1 MAIKRNVGVDCKKA
15 KSMLS
20 KSERKFVAKTIEK
33 ANIKQI
39 TKHATQRS
47 HERLIKIT
55 KEDFELEMNFG
66 NLIEVQHY
74 EDGSIRYLFRGKQVH
89 KGTPKGDAN
98 VVFVFVPKTGEIKS
112 CWFNNVNDKHSTLDM
127 SVYDEDAN
135 IFEWAN

>member
-1 MAIKRNVGVDCKKA
+1 MARNVGVDCKKS
-15 KSMLS
+15 KGMLN

-33 ANIKQI
+33 ANIKHI

-47 HERLIKIT
+47 QERLIQIT
-55 KEDFELEMNFG
+55 KDEFEQEMNFG
-66 NLIEVQHY
+66 NFIEVQHY
-74 EDGSIRYLFRGKQVH
+74 EDGSVRYLFRGKHVH

-112 CWFNNVNDKHSTLDM
+112 CWFNNVNDKHATLDM

-135 IFEWAN
+135 IFEWVK